1 MAQND
6 LMKRLLDAGL
16 QFTQMTQRRAEELVA
31 DLVKAGEV
39 QAEQAQTFV
48 AELYDRSRKNSEEL
62 VERVRAEVRQQVA
75 ALDLVTRDVVNRLEQ
90 QVEAIRQQLP
100 ASGGRR
106 TAGATSTKAVTA
118 TKAAASS
125 TASAARKA
133 SGGAKRAASTATKSA
148 SAKKTSAKKTTAKK
162 TPARKTPATK
172 TTARKATAKKSA
184 RSA

>member
-62 VERVRAEVRQQVA
+62 VDRVRAEVRSQVA

-90 QVEAIRQQLP
+90 QVEAIRKQLP
-100 ASGGRR
+100 AGGARR
-106 TAGATSTKAVTA
+106 TTRATSTKTVSA
-118 TKAAASS
+118 TKRSASS
-125 TASAARKA
+125 TAKSAAKKA
-133 SGGAKRAASTATKSA
+133 SGGAKRAATSTKSA
-148 SAKKTSAKKTTAKK
+148 ARSTAKKASGSAKKASGSAKKASGSAK
-162 TPARKTPATK
+162 
-172 TTARKATAKKSA
+172 KATAKKSA